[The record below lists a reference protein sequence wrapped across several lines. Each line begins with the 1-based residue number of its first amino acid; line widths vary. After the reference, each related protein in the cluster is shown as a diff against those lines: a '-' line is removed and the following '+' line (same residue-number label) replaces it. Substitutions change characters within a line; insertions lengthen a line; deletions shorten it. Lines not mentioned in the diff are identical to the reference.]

1 MIEDIEALPI
11 YSDKLLELVK
21 VFQEKDEHGK
31 KGLGQTDVSTN
42 QFNSVGVRGKAYLS
56 DIEESDNDDDESSY
70 STDEDV
76 NGSLAS
82 KMKSLD
88 TTFTSCTSDDKIMSK
103 KTISSKKPSGN
114 KNKKKT
120 KEDYMKQMG
129 EPPSLSVTIDVNQHE
144 KVATALKLPSVMVP
158 PADEEDENRY
168 EYNTTNTQSPLNK
181 LYELCRNLNAPLA
194 NKDCKNMILV
204 LSLQSGRFAAAI
216 FHKGDC
222 IQHTTSTRYTMRKG
236 QGGAQSSND
245 NAKGKAKSMGS
256 QLRRQGEIQLRN
268 DVANAM
274 REWKGLLSKCSF
286 FFLSVSKT
294 LQKGFW
300 DDIEKIIGR
309 EDIENIN
316 FNKKSPKVIS
326 IPLDVGRPSHEG
338 CCAIYEILT
347 TCYLQ
352 RIDMQI
358 LENHQKEEALNK
370 LKSLDDTNKEG
381 KAKTG
386 EKEES
391 SLSKDAVIKKNVT
404 ELSQM
409 HKSAEKADVK
419 ALQTL
424 LSIESEV
431 DLIDVRA
438 GEDEMTPLHYAA
450 SAKDASAA
458 SSCVYLLLVEGH
470 ANPCITDA
478 RNRPP
483 YFLASSELVR
493 NSFRKARFE
502 IGETAWKWDEAKVGP
517 PLSADEMQRKK
528 EKATEK
534 KKRQRLRQRE
544 RKAQEKA
551 EEDAAMEAEDQ
562 RVKQK
567 KAEEEAKRIRDR
579 LKPKKSP
586 IKAGQYACDFCQN
599 ICKRKS
605 LMFARLE
612 YYYCSTECVKKHQ
625 RELMASAAAARFAKS

>member
-21 VFQEKDEHGK
+21 IFQEKDEHGK

-42 QFNSVGVRGKAYLS
+42 PFNSVGVRGKAYLS
-56 DIEESDNDDDESSY
+56 DIGESDNDDDESSY

-76 NGSLAS
+76 NGSLSS

-88 TTFTSCTSDDKIMSK
+88 ATFTSSTSANKIMNK
-103 KTISSKKPSGN
+103 KTMNSKIPSGN
-114 KNKKKT
+114 KKKKKT

-129 EPPSLSVTIDVNQHE
+129 APPSLSVTIDVNHHE

-168 EYNTTNTQSPLNK
+168 EYNSTNRRSPMNK

-194 NKDCKNMILV
+194 NKDCKNMVLV
-204 LSLQSGRFAAAI
+204 LTLQSGRFAAAI

-222 IQHTTSTRYTMRKG
+222 IKHTTSTRYTMRKG

-358 LENHQKEEALNK
+358 LDQKEEALEK
-370 LKSLDDTNKEG
+370 FQSLEDTNKVG
-381 KAKTG
+381 KAKTS
-386 EKEES
+386 EKEKS
-391 SLSKDAVIKKNVT
+391 SLPKDTVIKKNIT

-409 HKSAEKADVK
+409 HLSAEKADVK

-424 LSIESEV
+424 LSIEAEV

-438 GEDEMTPLHYAA
+438 GDDEMTPLHYAA
-450 SAKDASAA
+450 AAKDASAA
-458 SSCVYLLLVEGH
+458 SACVHLLLVEGH

-502 IGETAWKWDEAKVGP
+502 IGENVWNWDENAKVGP
-517 PLSADEMQRKK
+517 ALSEDEMQRKK
-528 EKATEK
+528 EKAAEK
-534 KKRQRLRQRE
+534 KKRQRLRQKE

-551 EEDAAMEAEDQ
+551 EEDAAKEAEDQ

-567 KAEEEAKRIRDR
+567 KAEEESKRIRDG
-579 LKPKKSP
+579 LKPKKSST
-586 IKAGQYACDFCQN
+586 KAGQYACDFCQN
-599 ICKRKS
+599 MCKRKS
-605 LMFARLE
+605 QMFARLE

>member
-21 VFQEKDEHGK
+21 IFQEKDEHGK

-42 QFNSVGVRGKAYLS
+42 PFNSVGVRGKAYLS
-56 DIEESDNDDDESSY
+56 DIGESDNDEDESSY

-76 NGSLAS
+76 NGSLSS

-88 TTFTSCTSDDKIMSK
+88 ATFTSNTSDNKIMNK
-103 KTISSKKPSGN
+103 KTMNSKISSGN
-114 KNKKKT
+114 KKKKKT

-129 EPPSLSVTIDVNQHE
+129 APPSLSVTIDVNHHE

-168 EYNTTNTQSPLNK
+168 EYNSTNRRSPMNK

-194 NKDCKNMILV
+194 NKDCKNMVLV
-204 LSLQSGRFAAAI
+204 LTLQSGRFAAAI

-222 IQHTTSTRYTMRKG
+222 IKHTTSTRYTMRKG

-338 CCAIYEILT
+338 CCAIYEILI

-358 LENHQKEEALNK
+358 LDQKEEALEK
-370 LKSLDDTNKEG
+370 FQSLEDTNKVG
-381 KAKTG
+381 KAKTS
-386 EKEES
+386 EKEKS
-391 SLSKDAVIKKNVT
+391 SLPKDTVIKKNIT

-409 HKSAEKADVK
+409 HLSAEKADVK

-424 LSIESEV
+424 LSIEAEV

-438 GEDEMTPLHYAA
+438 GDDEMTPLHYAA
-450 SAKDASAA
+450 AAKDASAA
-458 SSCVYLLLVEGH
+458 SACVHLLLVEGH

-502 IGETAWKWDEAKVGP
+502 IGENVWNWDENAKVGP
-517 PLSADEMQRKK
+517 ALSEDEMQRKK
-528 EKATEK
+528 EKAAEK
-534 KKRQRLRQRE
+534 KKRQRLRQKE

-551 EEDAAMEAEDQ
+551 EEDAAKEAEDQ

-567 KAEEEAKRIRDR
+567 KAEEESKRIRDG
-579 LKPKKSP
+579 LKPKKSST
-586 IKAGQYACDFCQN
+586 KAGQYACDFCQN
-599 ICKRKS
+599 MCKRKS
-605 LMFARLE
+605 QMFARLE

>member
-1 MIEDIEALPI
+1 MIEEIETLPI
-11 YSDKLLELVK
+11 YSDKILELVK
-21 VFQEKDEHGK
+21 VFQEKDEHDK

-42 QFNSVGVRGKAYLS
+42 PFNSVGVRGKAYLS

-76 NGSLAS
+76 NGSLS
-82 KMKSLD
+82 PKMKSLD
-88 TTFTSCTSDDKIMSK
+88 ATFTSNTSDNKIMNK
-103 KTISSKKPSGN
+103 KTMNSKISSGN

-129 EPPSLSVTIDVNQHE
+129 APPSLSVTIDVNHHE

-168 EYNTTNTQSPLNK
+168 EYNSTNRRSPMNK

-194 NKDCKNMILV
+194 NKDCKNMVLV
-204 LSLQSGRFAAAI
+204 LTLQSGRFAAAI

-222 IQHTTSTRYTMRKG
+222 VKHTTSTRYTMRKG

-309 EDIENIN
+309 EDIENIH

-358 LENHQKEEALNK
+358 LDQKEEALEK
-370 LKSLDDTNKEG
+370 FQSLEDTNKVG
-381 KAKTG
+381 KAKTS
-386 EKEES
+386 EKEKS
-391 SLSKDAVIKKNVT
+391 SLPKDTVIKKNIT

-409 HKSAEKADVK
+409 HLSAEKADVK

-438 GEDEMTPLHYAA
+438 GDDEMTPLHYAA
-450 SAKDASAA
+450 AAKDASAA
-458 SSCVYLLLVEGH
+458 SACVHLLLVEGH

-502 IGETAWKWDEAKVGP
+502 IGENVWNWDENAKVGP
-517 PLSADEMQRKK
+517 ALSEDEMQRKK
-528 EKATEK
+528 EKAAEK
-534 KKRQRLRQRE
+534 KKRQRLRQKE

-551 EEDAAMEAEDQ
+551 EEDAAKEAEDQ

-567 KAEEEAKRIRDR
+567 KAEEESKRIRDG
-579 LKPKKSP
+579 LKPKKSST
-586 IKAGQYACDFCQN
+586 KAGQYACDFCQN
-599 ICKRKS
+599 MCKRKS
-605 LMFARLE
+605 QMFARLE

>member
-1 MIEDIEALPI
+1 MIEEIEALPI
-11 YSDKLLELVK
+11 YSDKILELVK
-21 VFQEKDEHGK
+21 VFQEKDEHDK

-42 QFNSVGVRGKAYLS
+42 PFNSVGVRGKAYLS

-76 NGSLAS
+76 NGSLSS
-82 KMKSLD
+82 KIKSLD
-88 TTFTSCTSDDKIMSK
+88 ATFTSSTSDNKIMNK
-103 KTISSKKPSGN
+103 KTMNSKIPSGN

-129 EPPSLSVTIDVNQHE
+129 APPSLSVTIDVNHHE
-144 KVATALKLPSVMVP
+144 KVATALKFPSVMVP

-168 EYNTTNTQSPLNK
+168 EYNSTNRRSPMNK

-194 NKDCKNMILV
+194 NKDCKNMVLV
-204 LSLQSGRFAAAI
+204 LTLQSGRFAAAI

-222 IQHTTSTRYTMRKG
+222 IKHTTSTRYTMRKG

-326 IPLDVGRPSHEG
+326 IPLDVGRPSLEG

-358 LENHQKEEALNK
+358 LDQKEEALEK
-370 LKSLDDTNKEG
+370 FQSLEDTNKVG
-381 KAKTG
+381 KAKTS
-386 EKEES
+386 EKEKS
-391 SLSKDAVIKKNVT
+391 SLPKDTVIKKNIT

-409 HKSAEKADVK
+409 HLSAEKADVK
-419 ALQTL
+419 VLQTL
-424 LSIESEV
+424 LSIEAEV

-438 GEDEMTPLHYAA
+438 GDDEMTPLHYAA
-450 SAKDASAA
+450 AAKDASAA
-458 SSCVYLLLVEGH
+458 SACVHLLLVEGH

-502 IGETAWKWDEAKVGP
+502 IGENVWKWDENAKVGP
-517 PLSADEMQRKK
+517 ALSEDEMQRKK
-528 EKATEK
+528 EKAAEK
-534 KKRQRLRQRE
+534 KKRQRLRQKE

-551 EEDAAMEAEDQ
+551 EEDAAKEAEDQ

-567 KAEEEAKRIRDR
+567 KAEEESKRIRDG
-579 LKPKKSP
+579 LKPKKSST
-586 IKAGQYACDFCQN
+586 KAGQYACDFCQN
-599 ICKRKS
+599 MCKRKS
-605 LMFARLE
+605 QMFARLE

>member
-21 VFQEKDEHGK
+21 IFQEKDEHGK

-42 QFNSVGVRGKAYLS
+42 PFNSVGVRGKAYLS
-56 DIEESDNDDDESSY
+56 DIGESDNDEDESSY

-76 NGSLAS
+76 NGSLSS

-88 TTFTSCTSDDKIMSK
+88 ATFTSSTSANKIMNK
-103 KTISSKKPSGN
+103 KTMNSKIPSGN
-114 KNKKKT
+114 KKKKKT

-129 EPPSLSVTIDVNQHE
+129 APPSLSVTIDVNHHE

-168 EYNTTNTQSPLNK
+168 EYNSTNRRSPMNK

-194 NKDCKNMILV
+194 NKDCKNMVLV
-204 LSLQSGRFAAAI
+204 LTLQSGRFAAAI

-222 IQHTTSTRYTMRKG
+222 VKHTTSTRYTMRKG

-358 LENHQKEEALNK
+358 LDQKEEALEK
-370 LKSLDDTNKEG
+370 FQSLEDTNKVG
-381 KAKTG
+381 KAKTS
-386 EKEES
+386 EKEKS
-391 SLSKDAVIKKNVT
+391 SLPKDKVIKKNII

-409 HKSAEKADVK
+409 HLSAEKADVK

-424 LSIESEV
+424 LSIEAEV

-438 GEDEMTPLHYAA
+438 GDDEMTPLHYAA
-450 SAKDASAA
+450 AAKDASAA
-458 SSCVYLLLVEGH
+458 SACVHLLLVEGH

-502 IGETAWKWDEAKVGP
+502 IGENVWNWDENAKVGP
-517 PLSADEMQRKK
+517 ALSEDEMQRKK
-528 EKATEK
+528 EKAAEK
-534 KKRQRLRQRE
+534 KKRQRLRQKE

-551 EEDAAMEAEDQ
+551 EEDAAKEAEDQ

-567 KAEEEAKRIRDR
+567 KAEEESKRIRDG
-579 LKPKKSP
+579 LKPKKSST
-586 IKAGQYACDFCQN
+586 KAGQYACDFCQN
-599 ICKRKS
+599 MCKRKS
-605 LMFARLE
+605 QMFARLE